1 MARTAAPTGRYPFYS
16 DISKSN
22 LQAVGSMHAWPVL
35 LAMLTWLVEL
45 IVVRAE
51 RRSAR
56 PQPQK
61 KNAWP

>member
-1 MARTAAPTGRYPFYS
+1 MPSLTSSLGHIIRAAAPTCRYPFYS

-45 IVVRAE
+45 IVV
-51 RRSAR
+51 
-56 PQPQK
+56 
-61 KNAWP
+61 